1 MAPKKKPWFRCYSE
15 TFTDPKIRT
24 LKPDHRWL
32 WLAVL
37 GAARQ
42 SPTPGVLLVVE
53 GVPFDADGLADWSAL
68 PARTVKAGLVLMVE
82 RGMLTID
89 GSTYSVAR
97 WSDRQYASDSST
109 GRSAKAR
116 KPPDATTMQRPIDAQ
131 CNGDATAM
139 QRPREQK
146 TDTDTPTQ
154 VSGLLTTPEPDA
166 STRGEVL
173 QSDVQTHRRTA
184 ALVGRAIADRSGASN
199 PAAYAAT
206 VTAAILTGDDPTDR
220 ERIAAHLAAGDT
232 PETIAAGWVLDPL
245 ATVLGPIGARRNDTA
260 PARPPIAAFDPARH
274 EAEAEAQRRQLDA
287 LEAR

>member
-32 WLAVL
+32 WLALL

-68 PARTVKAGLVLMVE
+68 PAKTVKAGLALMVE
-82 RGMLTID
+82 RGMLTLD
-89 GSTYSVAR
+89 GATYTVAR

-116 KPPDATTMQRPIDAQ
+116 KPADATTMQQPIDAQ

-146 TDTDTPTQ
+146 TETDTP
-154 VSGLLTTPEPDA
+154 LTKSQDYSRPEPAEPSVPVVDDQI
-166 STRGEVL
+166 V
-173 QSDVQTHRRTA
+173 RRTA
-184 ALVGRAIADRSGASN
+184 VLVGKHQANTSPGVVDLD
-199 PAAYAAT
+199 AYAAGIT
-206 VTAAILTGDDPTDR
+206 KRILTGPDLDDLY
-220 ERIAAHLAAGDT
+220 RITLALAAGDT
-232 PETIAAGWVLDPL
+232 PETIAAGWVPD
-245 ATVLGPIGARRNDTA
+245 
-260 PARPPIAAFDPARH
+260 PIAAVLRIDGGARQQHPTARPLAPFDPARH
-274 EAEAEAQRRQLDA
+274 EAEAEAQRQALEA